1 MRPSPSSP
9 PSSSARRRSL
19 LLGGLALA
27 LAGCSLPSDALAVG
41 RSVRVDIVDR
51 DTGQVLEVYQH
62 AGRSYIAG
70 RPGARYAI
78 RITNRSSARV
88 LAVTA
93 VDGINILTGKTA
105 AWGQSGYV
113 FEPWQTY
120 EVTGWRK
127 SDSQVAAF
135 EFTSLPD
142 SYAARTGRPLDVG
155 VIGVAVF
162 RERLR
167 PVWREKDRDQRPIGS
182 LDERERRL
190 AEPRSEA
197 AADAAGQSGA
207 GRSDST
213 APAARAAPQAA
224 AESRLAV
231 PPDRLDRAER
241 LGTGHGQREDSWVT
255 TTQFERASS
264 APDEIVSVQY
274 DRYENLLAAGI
285 VGAAPPIAR
294 PRPFPG
300 SRDTYGYVPDPPARQ

>member
-1 MRPSPSSP
+1 MH
-9 PSSSARRRSL
+9 PSSSFSWRRRAL
-19 LLGGLALA
+19 LFAGCVLA
-27 LAGCSLPSDALAVG
+27 LAGCSLPPDAVAVG
-41 RSVRVDIVDR
+41 RGVSVDIVDR

-62 AGRSYIAG
+62 AGRSYVAG

-78 RITNRSSARV
+78 RISNRSGARV

-105 AWGQSGYV
+105 AWGQGGYV

-120 EVTGWRK
+120 ELTGWRK

-162 RERLR
+162 RERVR
-167 PVWREKDRDQRPIGS
+167 PIWRDKERDQRPLGS

-190 AEPRSEA
+190 AEPRNDA
-197 AADAAGQSGA
+197 AADAAGSSGA
-207 GRSDST
+207 
-213 APAARAAPQAA
+213 PRAAPAPSAEAKLAA
-224 AESRLAV
+224 Q
-231 PPDRLDRAER
+231 PDR

-264 APDEIVSVQY
+264 TPDEIVSVQY
-274 DRYENLLAAGI
+274 DRHENLLAAGI
-285 VGAAPPIAR
+285 VGSPAPIAR

-300 SRDTYGYVPDPPARQ
+300 SRETYGYVPDPPARY

>member
-1 MRPSPSSP
+1 MEFVMHPSPSS
-9 PSSSARRRSL
+9 SLRRRTL
-19 LLGGLALA
+19 LLGALTLG
-27 LAGCSLPSDALAVG
+27 LAGCSFPRDAAAVG
-41 RSVRVDIVDR
+41 RAVSVDIVDR

-78 RITNRSSARV
+78 RISNRSGARV

-93 VDGINILTGKTA
+93 VDGINILTGRTA

-162 RERLR
+162 RERVR
-167 PVWREKDRDQRPIGS
+167 PVWRDKERDQRPMGS

-207 GRSDST
+207 GRADST
-213 APAARAAPQAA
+213 APAPRAAPPAA
-224 AESRLAV
+224 AESKLAAQ
-231 PPDRLDRAER
+231 PDRLDR

-255 TTQFERASS
+255 STQFERASS
-264 APDEIVSVQY
+264 TPDEIVSVQY
-274 DRYENLLAAGI
+274 DRYENLIAAGI
-285 VGAAPPIAR
+285 VGSSPPMVR

-300 SRDTYGYVPDPPARQ
+300 SRESYGYVPDPPARY

>member
-1 MRPSPSSP
+1 MHPT
-9 PSSSARRRSL
+9 SSSSLPRRKL
-19 LLGGLALA
+19 LFAGLALA
-27 LAGCSLPSDALAVG
+27 LAGCSLPPDALAVG
-41 RSVRVDIVDR
+41 RAVSIDIVDR
-51 DTGQVLEVYQH
+51 DTGQVLEAYQH
-62 AGRSYIAG
+62 AGRSYVAG

-78 RITNRSSARV
+78 RISNRSGARV
-88 LAVTA
+88 LVVTA
-93 VDGINILTGKTA
+93 VDGINILSGKTA

-162 RERLR
+162 RERVR
-167 PVWREKDRDQRPIGS
+167 PVWRDKERDQRPLGS

-197 AADAAGQSGA
+197 AADAAGQSGS
-207 GRSDST
+207 GRADGA
-213 APAARAAPQAA
+213 APATRAAPPAA
-224 AESRLAV
+224 AESKLAAR
-231 PPDRLDRAER
+231 PDR

-285 VGAAPPIAR
+285 IGSAPPIAR

-300 SRDTYGYVPDPPARQ
+300 SRDTYGYVPDPPARY